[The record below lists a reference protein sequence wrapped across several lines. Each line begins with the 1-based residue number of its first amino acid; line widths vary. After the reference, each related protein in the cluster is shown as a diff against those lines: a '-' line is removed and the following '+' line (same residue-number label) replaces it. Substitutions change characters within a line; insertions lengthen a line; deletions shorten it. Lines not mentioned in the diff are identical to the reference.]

1 MGNCDTNGYYCAVLY
16 KILLFLLVFLLSHCS
31 FSLNHFLQPVP
42 AGLRS
47 LHGLATEVAAIVAA
61 SSGASVVLREPRVQ
75 TSSVTP
81 MSTHWTPM
89 HHGGHG
95 LVAQGAKR

>member
-1 MGNCDTNGYYCAVLY
+1 MLY
-16 KILLFLLVFLLSHCS
+16 KILLILLDFLLSRYS

-47 LHGLATEVAAIVAA
+47 LHGLAAEVTAVVAA

-75 TSSVTP
+75 ASSVTT